1 MAALASVRAVVYG
14 LVQGVY
20 FRAFI
25 LRHAEELGLAGYVRN
40 LPDGSSVMVEAERE
54 RGSLQRLIAELHRGP
69 RGADVKRVEASWQ
82 EYQGSFTSFGIQR

>member
-40 LPDGSSVMVEAERE
+40 LPGGGAVEIEAEGE
-54 RGSLQRLIAELHRGP
+54 RKKLEKLLEHLKRGP
-69 RGADVKRVEASWQ
+69 PGAKVERVESNWS
-82 EYQGSFTSFGIQR
+82 EYAGTYANFSIQY